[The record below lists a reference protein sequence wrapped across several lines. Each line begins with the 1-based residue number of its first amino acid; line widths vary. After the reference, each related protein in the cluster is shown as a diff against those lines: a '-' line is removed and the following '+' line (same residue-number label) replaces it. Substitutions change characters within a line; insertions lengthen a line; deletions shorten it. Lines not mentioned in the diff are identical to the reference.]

1 MHATWETKVA
11 FDSSFDAKEQVRQA
25 IDIVDLLGKY
35 NLQLRRQGRGYV
47 ALCPWHDDTRP
58 SLQVNPERQSW
69 KCWPC
74 DIGGDIFSFV
84 MKMEG
89 VGFPEALAMLADRAG
104 IKLQRLGRHVP
115 MVGSDPGPAAGLGSP
130 LREGRLAG
138 GGQSV
143 PGSIDKR
150 TLYKAAAWV
159 ERQYHECLLHAPE
172 AEPARKYFQDRGLT
186 PQSIER
192 FQLGF
197 APLDR
202 DWILKQAG
210 GSGAPGTPA
219 RRAKVLETIGVLRRS
234 SASGSLY
241 DLFRGRGLFAI
252 HDAQGRPVGMGGR
265 LLPGVETFLPGKY
278 VNSPETPL
286 FRKSHL
292 LYGLDLAKEA
302 IHKSKNKTALV
313 MEGYTDVIVAHQF
326 GFNNAV
332 AVLGVALGE
341 THIKILKRFVD
352 RIILVLDGDEAG
364 QKRTNEVLELFV
376 AQQVDLRILTLPD
389 NLDPCDFLQQR
400 GAEAFAELLATG
412 TVDAL
417 DHAFRTA
424 TRGLDLDR
432 DIHGASQALER
443 LIAILAKA
451 PRLRPDTTSDDRL
464 REEKFLQRF
473 AALFRVSEAEVRRR
487 LTMLR
492 RRMQEKGPAVVTTA
506 TAAADSAV
514 LESGGD
520 HASMVPTPHSKGPD
534 EAIDTCER
542 ELAELLIVYPD
553 TWPAVRAAISP
564 AQLAS
569 SALRQIY
576 ETGCR
581 LLDVGVLPDF
591 DRLILEFDNPS
602 LKSLLVDLDEQGR
615 AKGSRMAEPAELFND
630 LIKAFQRKEMER
642 QRPGRLAA
650 LREQNLADDQE
661 IDLLK
666 RIVQQ
671 EKSRQGISDP
681 MDG

>member
-1 MHATWETKVA
+1 MDVAMHAIREAKVG

-25 IDIVDLLGKY
+25 IDIVDLLQKY
-35 NLQLRRQGRGYV
+35 NLQMRRQGRGFV
-47 ALCPWHDDTRP
+47 THCPWHDDTRP

-74 DIGGDIFSFV
+74 DIGGDVFSFV

-89 VGFPEALAMLADRAG
+89 VDFPEALAMLADRAG
-104 IKLQRLGRHVP
+104 IKLEKPSRRELAESGTGGP
-115 MVGSDPGPAAGLGSP
+115 TAPGG
-130 LREGRLAG
+130 
-138 GGQSV
+138 
-143 PGSIDKR
+143 IDKR

-172 AEPARKYFQDRGLT
+172 AEPARKYFEERGIT
-186 PQSIER
+186 AESIER

-197 APLDR
+197 APPER

-210 GSGAPGTPA
+210 GSPS
-219 RRAKVLETIGVLRRS
+219 RAKVLETIGALRRS
-234 SASGSLY
+234 SAGGGTY

-252 HDAQGRPVGMGGR
+252 HDVQGRPVGMGGR
-265 LLPGVETFLPGKY
+265 LLPGIETFLPGKY

-302 IHKSKNKTALV
+302 IHKSKTKTALV
-313 MEGYTDVIVAHQF
+313 MEGYTDVIIAHQF

-341 THIKILKRFVD
+341 SHIKILKRFVD

-364 QKRTNEVLELFV
+364 QKRANEVLDLFI

-389 NLDPCDFLQQR
+389 ELDPCEFLQER
-400 GAEAFAELLATG
+400 GPDAFARLLETG
-412 TVDAL
+412 PVDAL
-417 DHAFRTA
+417 EHAFRAA
-424 TRGLDLDR
+424 TRGIDLEH

-464 REEKFLQRF
+464 REGMFLQRF
-473 AALFRVSEAEVRRR
+473 AALFRVSETEIRRR
-487 LTMLR
+487 LTALR
-492 RRMQEKGPAVVTTA
+492 RQMRSKGPAA
-506 TAAADSAV
+506 MASSPAP
-514 LESGGD
+514 SGPAWRPGD
-520 HASMVPTPHSKGPD
+520 M
-534 EAIDTCER
+534 IDACER
-542 ELAELLIVYPD
+542 ELAELLVVYPD
-553 TWPAVRAAISP
+553 NWPAARAALAA
-564 AQLAS
+564 AQLTS
-569 SALRQIY
+569 SALRRIY

-581 LLDVGVLPDF
+581 LVDAGVLPDF
-591 DRLILEFDNPS
+591 DRLILEFDDPS

-615 AKGSRMAEPAELFND
+615 AKGSRMAEPPQLLEELLNV
-630 LIKAFQRKEMER
+630 LQRREVEKR
-642 QRPGRLAA
+642 RPGQLVA
-650 LREQNLADDQE
+650 LREKNLADDQE

-666 RIVQQ
+666 KILQQ
-671 EKSRQGISDP
+671 ERSRQGISDP
-681 MDG
+681 MDGR

>member
-1 MHATWETKVA
+1 MDVAMHAARETKVA
-11 FDSSFDAKEQVRQA
+11 FDPSFDAKEQVRQA
-25 IDIVDLLGKY
+25 IDIVELVAKY
-35 NLQLRRQGRGYV
+35 NMQLRRQGRNFV
-47 ALCPWHDDTRP
+47 ALCPWHDDSRP
-58 SLQVNPERQSW
+58 SLQINPERQSW

-74 DIGGDIFSFV
+74 DIGGDVFSFV

-89 VGFPEALAMLADRAG
+89 VDFPEALAMLADRAG
-104 IKLQRLGRHVP
+104 IQLQKHARG
-115 MVGSDPGPAAGLGSP
+115 DAGQS
-130 LREGRLAG
+130 
-138 GGQSV
+138 GQSV
-143 PGSIDKR
+143 PGGIDKR

-159 ERQYHECLLHAPE
+159 QREYHDCLLHAPE
-172 AEPARKYFQDRGLT
+172 AEPARKYFQERGISDE
-186 PQSIER
+186 SIER

-197 APLDR
+197 APPDR

-210 GSGAPGTPA
+210 GSSSRA
-219 RRAKVLETIGVLRRS
+219 RILETLGVLRRS
-234 SASGSLY
+234 SAGGSLY

-265 LLPGVETFLPGKY
+265 LLPGVDTFLPGKY

-313 MEGYTDVIVAHQF
+313 MEGYTDVIIAHQF

-364 QKRTNEVLELFV
+364 QKRANEVLEMFI

-389 NLDPCDFLQQR
+389 ELDPCEFLQQR
-400 GAEAFAELLATG
+400 GAAAFAELLATG

-417 DHAFRTA
+417 DHAFRSA
-424 TRGLDLDR
+424 TRGIDLDR
-432 DIHGASQALER
+432 DVHGATGALEK

-451 PRLRPDTTSDDRL
+451 PRLRPDTTSEDRL

-473 AALFRVSEAEVRRR
+473 AALFRVNETEVRRR
-487 LTMLR
+487 LTALR
-492 RRMQEKGPAVVTTA
+492 RRTEQGARSKEQG
-506 TAAADSAV
+506 
-514 LESGGD
+514 ESQSLALLQAPGSML
-520 HASMVPTPHSKGPD
+520 HAPD
-534 EAIDTCER
+534 ICER

-553 TWPAVRAAISP
+553 TWPAARAAILP
-564 AQLAS
+564 EQLKS
-569 SALRQIY
+569 SALRRIY

-591 DRLILEFDNPS
+591 DRLILEFDDPS

-615 AKGSRMAEPAELFND
+615 AKGSRMAEPAEL
-630 LIKAFQRKEMER
+630 LTELVKTFQRKEVEK
-642 QRPGRLAA
+642 QRPGQLVA
-650 LREQNLADDQE
+650 LRERDLAEDQAM
-661 IDLLK
+661 DLLK
-666 RIVQQ
+666 NILQQ
-671 EKSRQGISDP
+671 ERSRQGISDP
-681 MDG
+681 TEG

>member
-1 MHATWETKVA
+1 MQAAWETKVA

-35 NLQLRRQGRGYV
+35 NLQLRRQGRNYITH
-47 ALCPWHDDTRP
+47 CPWHDDTRP

-89 VGFPEALAMLADRAG
+89 VDFSEALAMLADRAG
-104 IKLQRLGRHVP
+104 IKLQKPSRSEL
-115 MVGSDPGPAAGLGSP
+115 GPAAPSG
-130 LREGRLAG
+130 
-138 GGQSV
+138 
-143 PGSIDKR
+143 IDKR

-172 AEPARKYFQDRGLT
+172 AEPARKYFQERGIT
-186 PQSIER
+186 AESIRR

-210 GSGAPGTPA
+210 GSPG
-219 RRAKVLETIGVLRRS
+219 RAKVLETIGVLRRS
-234 SASGSLY
+234 SAGGNLY
-241 DLFRGRGLFAI
+241 EFFRGRGLFAI
-252 HDAQGRPVGMGGR
+252 RDVQGRPVGIGGR

-302 IHKSKNKTALV
+302 IHKGPSGKKTALV
-313 MEGYTDVIVAHQF
+313 MEGYTDVIIAHQF
-326 GFNNAV
+326 GFTNAV

-341 THIKILKRFVD
+341 THVKILKRFVD

-364 QKRTNEVLELFV
+364 QKRANEVLELFV
-376 AQQVDLRILTLPD
+376 AQQVDLQILTLPD
-389 NLDPCDFLQQR
+389 DLDPCDFLLQR
-400 GAEAFAELLATG
+400 GADAFAGLLASG

-417 DHAFRTA
+417 DHAFRSA

-432 DIHGASQALER
+432 DVHGASQALER
-443 LIAILAKA
+443 LIAILARA
-451 PRLRPDTTSDDRL
+451 PRLRPDTTSEDCL

-473 AALFRVSEAEVRRR
+473 AALFRVNETEIRRR
-487 LTMLR
+487 LTTLR
-492 RRMQEKGPAVVTTA
+492 RRMQEKGPAASTIASASADPAVLQSGSRPPAA
-506 TAAADSAV
+506 TAEPAWRP
-514 LESGGD
+514 GD
-520 HASMVPTPHSKGPD
+520 
-534 EAIDTCER
+534 AIDSYER
-542 ELAELLIVYPD
+542 HLAELLVVCPE
-553 TWPAVRAAISP
+553 TWSAARAALTPGQLVSP
-564 AQLAS
+564 A
-569 SALRQIY
+569 LRRIY

-591 DRLILEFDNPS
+591 DRLILEFDDPS

-615 AKGSRMAEPAELFND
+615 AKGSQMAEPAEL
-630 LIKAFQRKEMER
+630 LRELLRAFQRREVEK
-642 QRPGRLAA
+642 QQPGQLVA
-650 LREQNLADDQE
+650 LRERNLAEEQE

-666 RIVQQ
+666 NILQQ
-671 EKSRQGISDP
+671 ERSRQGISDP
-681 MDG
+681 MEG

>member
-1 MHATWETKVA
+1 
-11 FDSSFDAKEQVRQA
+11 
-25 IDIVDLLGKY
+25 
-35 NLQLRRQGRGYV
+35 
-47 ALCPWHDDTRP
+47 
-58 SLQVNPERQSW
+58 
-69 KCWPC
+69 
-74 DIGGDIFSFV
+74 
-84 MKMEG
+84 
-89 VGFPEALAMLADRAG
+89 
-104 IKLQRLGRHVP
+104 
-115 MVGSDPGPAAGLGSP
+115 
-130 LREGRLAG
+130 
-138 GGQSV
+138 
-143 PGSIDKR
+143 
-150 TLYKAAAWV
+150 
-159 ERQYHECLLHAPE
+159 
-172 AEPARKYFQDRGLT
+172 
-186 PQSIER
+186 
-192 FQLGF
+192 
-197 APLDR
+197 
-202 DWILKQAG
+202 
-210 GSGAPGTPA
+210 
-219 RRAKVLETIGVLRRS
+219 
-234 SASGSLY
+234 
-241 DLFRGRGLFAI
+241 
-252 HDAQGRPVGMGGR
+252 MGGR

-302 IHKSKNKTALV
+302 IHKSKIKTALV
-313 MEGYTDVIVAHQF
+313 MEGYTDVIIAHQF

-364 QKRTNEVLELFV
+364 QKRANEVLELFV

-389 NLDPCDFLQQR
+389 DLDPCDFLQQR

-417 DHAFRTA
+417 DHAFRSA

-451 PRLRPDTTSDDRL
+451 PRLRPDTTSEDRL

-473 AALFRVSEAEVRRR
+473 AALFRVSETEVRRR
-487 LTMLR
+487 LTALR
-492 RRMQEKGPAVVTTA
+492 RRMQDKGSHGLAAIGREKR
-506 TAAADSAV
+506 AA
-514 LESGGD
+514 
-520 HASMVPTPHSKGPD
+520 PHSKAEPAWRPGD
-534 EAIDTCER
+534 AIDTYER
-542 ELAELLIVYPD
+542 ELAELLIVYPE
-553 TWPAVRAAISP
+553 TWPAARAAIAP

-569 SALRQIY
+569 SALRRIY

-591 DRLILEFDNPS
+591 DRLILEFDDPS

-615 AKGSRMAEPAELFND
+615 AKGSRMAEPAEL
-630 LIKAFQRKEMER
+630 LSELLKAFQRKEVEK
-642 QRPGRLAA
+642 QRPGQLVA

-666 RIVQQ
+666 KIVQQ
-671 EKSRQGISDP
+671 ERSRQGISDP

>member
-1 MHATWETKVA
+1 MHVLRETKVA

-35 NLQLRRQGRGYV
+35 NLQLRRQGRNYV
-47 ALCPWHDDTRP
+47 THCPWHDDTRP

-89 VGFPEALAMLADRAG
+89 VDFPQALAMLADRAG
-104 IKLQRLGRHVP
+104 ITLQRPSRGEQ
-115 MVGSDPGPAAGLGSP
+115 GTTAGYAIP
-130 LREGRLAG
+130 G
-138 GGQSV
+138 GG
-143 PGSIDKR
+143 IDKR

-159 ERQYHECLLHAPE
+159 ERQYHDCLLHAPE
-172 AEPARKYFQDRGLT
+172 AEPARKYFQDRGISPESL
-186 PQSIER
+186 ER

-210 GSGAPGTPA
+210 GSSN
-219 RRAKVLETIGVLRRS
+219 RAKVLETIGVLRRS
-234 SASGSLY
+234 SAGGSLY

-252 HDAQGRPVGMGGR
+252 RDAQGRSVGMGGR

-292 LYGLDLAKEA
+292 LYGLDLAKES
-302 IHKSKNKTALV
+302 IHKSKSGSKTALV
-313 MEGYTDVIVAHQF
+313 MEGYTDVIIAHQF
-326 GFNNAV
+326 GFTNAV

-341 THIKILKRFVD
+341 THVKILKRFVD
-352 RIILVLDGDEAG
+352 RIVLVLDGDEAG
-364 QKRTNEVLELFV
+364 QKRANEVLELFV
-376 AQQVDLRILTLPD
+376 AQQVDLQILTLPD
-389 NLDPCDFLQQR
+389 DLDPCDFLQQR

-417 DHAFRTA
+417 DHAFRSA

-451 PRLRPDTTSDDRL
+451 PRLRPDTTSEDRL

-473 AALFRVSEAEVRRR
+473 AALFRVSETEVRRR
-487 LTMLR
+487 LTTLR
-492 RRMQEKGPAVVTTA
+492 RRMQERGPATN
-506 TAAADSAV
+506 AAAPAAQI
-514 LESGGD
+514 EPAWRPGD
-520 HASMVPTPHSKGPD
+520 T
-534 EAIDTCER
+534 IDACER
-542 ELAELLIVYPD
+542 ELAELLVVYPD
-553 TWPAVRAAISP
+553 TWSAARAAIAP
-564 AQLAS
+564 EELAAP
-569 SALRQIY
+569 ALRRIF

-581 LLDVGVLPDF
+581 LLDAGVLPDF
-591 DRLILEFDNPS
+591 DRLILEFDDPS

-615 AKGSRMAEPAELFND
+615 AKGSRMAEPAELLQE
-630 LIKAFQRKEMER
+630 LIKAFQQKEVIR
-642 QRPGRLAA
+642 QRPGQLVA
-650 LREQNLADDQE
+650 LREQNLADDQA

-671 EKSRQGISDP
+671 EKGRQGISDP

>member
-1 MHATWETKVA
+1 MA

-35 NLQLRRQGRGYV
+35 NMQLRRQGRSYV
-47 ALCPWHDDTRP
+47 THCPWHDDSRP
-58 SLQVNPERQSW
+58 SLQINPERQSW

-89 VGFPEALAMLADRAG
+89 VDFPEALAMLADRAG
-104 IKLQRLGRHVP
+104 IKLQKTSPSELGP
-115 MVGSDPGPAAGLGSP
+115 
-130 LREGRLAG
+130 
-138 GGQSV
+138 SV
-143 PGSIDKR
+143 SSGVDKR
-150 TLYKAAAWV
+150 TLYKAATWV
-159 ERQYHECLLHAPE
+159 ERQYHEYLLHSPE
-172 AEPARKYFQDRGLT
+172 AEPARNYFRERGIT
-186 PQSIER
+186 AESIER

-210 GSGAPGTPA
+210 GSFS
-219 RRAKVLETIGVLRRS
+219 RAKVLETIGVLRCS
-234 SASGSLY
+234 SGGGSHY

-302 IHKSKNKTALV
+302 IHKSKSKTALV
-313 MEGYTDVIVAHQF
+313 MEGYTDVIIAHQF

-352 RIILVLDGDEAG
+352 RIVLVLDGDEAG

-376 AQQVDLRILTLPD
+376 AQQVDLQILTLPD

-400 GAEAFAELLATG
+400 GADAFAELLATG

-417 DHAFRTA
+417 DHAFRSA

-432 DIHGASQALER
+432 DIHGSSQALER
-443 LIAILAKA
+443 LIGILAKA
-451 PRLRPDTTSDDRL
+451 PRLRPDTTSEDRL
-464 REEKFLQRF
+464 REGKFLQRF
-473 AALFRVSEAEVRRR
+473 AALFRVSETEVRRR
-487 LTMLR
+487 LTTLR
-492 RRMQEKGPAVVTTA
+492 RRMQDADKIPTLRDAGGTPTLPAEPA
-506 TAAADSAV
+506 WRP
-514 LESGGD
+514 GD
-520 HASMVPTPHSKGPD
+520 
-534 EAIDTCER
+534 AIDTYER
-542 ELAELLIVYPD
+542 EFAELLIVYPD
-553 TWPAVRAAISP
+553 TWTAARAAIAP
-564 AQLAS
+564 AELIS
-569 SALRQIY
+569 SALRRIY

-581 LLDVGVLPDF
+581 LLDDGVPPDF
-591 DRLILEFDNPS
+591 DRLILEFDDPS

-615 AKGSRMAEPAELFND
+615 AKGSRMAEPAELLDD
-630 LIKAFQRKEMER
+630 LLKAFQRRNVEK
-642 QRPGRLAA
+642 QQPGQLVA
-650 LREQNLADDQE
+650 LRGQNLDNDQE
-661 IDLLK
+661 MDLLK
-666 RIVQQ
+666 NIFQQ
-671 EKSRQGISDP
+671 ERSRQGISDP

>member
-1 MHATWETKVA
+1 MA

-35 NLQLRRQGRGYV
+35 NLPLRRQGRGYV
-47 ALCPWHDDTRP
+47 TLCPWHDDTRP

-89 VGFPEALAMLADRAG
+89 VAFPEALAMLADRAG
-104 IKLQRLGRHVP
+104 IKLQKPSR
-115 MVGSDPGPAAGLGSP
+115 DDGPSAAGEPSSP
-130 LREGRLAG
+130 G
-138 GGQSV
+138 GPSL
-143 PGSIDKR
+143 PGGIDKR
-150 TLYKAAAWV
+150 TLYKASAWV
-159 ERQYHECLLHAPE
+159 EDQYHDCLLHAPE
-172 AEPARKYFQDRGLT
+172 AEPARKYFQERGISAE
-186 PQSIER
+186 SIER
-192 FQLGF
+192 FRLGF

-202 DWILKQAG
+202 DWILKRAG
-210 GSGAPGTPA
+210 GSSK
-219 RRAKVLETIGVLRRS
+219 RAKVLETIGVLRRS
-234 SASGSLY
+234 SAGGSLY
-241 DLFRGRGLFAI
+241 EFFRGRGLFAI
-252 HDAQGRPVGMGGR
+252 RDAQGRPVGMGGR
-265 LLPGVETFLPGKY
+265 LLPGVESFLPGKY

-313 MEGYTDVIVAHQF
+313 MEGYTDVIIAHQF

-364 QKRTNEVLELFV
+364 QKRTNEVLALFV

-389 NLDPCDFLQQR
+389 DLDPCDFLQQR
-400 GAEAFAELLATG
+400 GAEAFAQLLATG

-417 DHAFRTA
+417 DHAFRSA

-443 LIAILAKA
+443 LIEILAKA
-451 PRLRPDTTSDDRL
+451 PRLRPDTTSEDRL

-473 AALFRVSEAEVRRR
+473 AALFRVSETEVRRR
-487 LTMLR
+487 LTALR
-492 RRMQEKGPAVVTTA
+492 RRMQDKGPTMAM
-506 TAAADSAV
+506 AAPVSPEPAWRPG
-514 LESGGD
+514 E
-520 HASMVPTPHSKGPD
+520 T
-534 EAIDTCER
+534 IDAYER
-542 ELAELLIVYPD
+542 EFAELLVVYPD
-553 TWPAVRAAISP
+553 TWLAARAAI
-564 AQLAS
+564 ALTALTS
-569 SALRQIY
+569 SALRRIY

-591 DRLILEFDNPS
+591 DRLILEFDDPS

-615 AKGSRMAEPAELFND
+615 AKGSRMAEPAELLKELF
-630 LIKAFQRKEMER
+630 KAFQRREVEK
-642 QRPGRLAA
+642 QQPGQLVA
-650 LREQNLADDQE
+650 LRGQNLDNDQE
-661 IDLLK
+661 IDLLRK
-666 RIVQQ
+666 IVQQ

-681 MDG
+681 MEG